1 MDAHISLFPTAARH
15 GEADWLALLWICEA
29 HFAYRRL
36 YSLEHGSPRMVDFL
50 VADPS
55 LAHSIRYGLAQVVE
69 ALDAV
74 AAPRPAASDRSGA
87 SRGPDGSQRLDAV
100 AAGPPLQIEA
110 ERRAG
115 RMAASVDHDWPDR
128 DPHDDKAT
136 RAVLQDIGESCRLL
150 NDDIAAAYFDYEIE
164 DAP

>member
-36 YSLEHGSPRMVDFL
+36 YSWNMDRPHGRLL

-74 AAPRPAASDRSGA
+74 AAARRFRSKRSVARAGWRPASPMT
-87 SRGPDGSQRLDAV
+87 GP
-100 AAGPPLQIEA
+100 
-110 ERRAG
+110 
-115 RMAASVDHDWPDR
+115 
-128 DPHDDKAT
+128 
-136 RAVLQDIGESCRLL
+136 IG
-150 NDDIAAAYFDYEIE
+150 I
-164 DAP
+164 PT

>member
-15 GEADWLALLWICEA
+15 GEADWLSLLWICEA

-36 YSLEHGSPRMVDFL
+36 YSLQHGSPRMVDFL

-69 ALDAV
+69 A
-74 AAPRPAASDRSGA
+74 
-87 SRGPDGSQRLDAV
+87 LDAV